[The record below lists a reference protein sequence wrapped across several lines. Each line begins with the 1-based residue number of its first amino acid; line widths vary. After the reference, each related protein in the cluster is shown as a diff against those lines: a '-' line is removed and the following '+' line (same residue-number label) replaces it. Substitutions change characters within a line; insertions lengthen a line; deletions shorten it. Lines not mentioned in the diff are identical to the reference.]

1 MLWLAW
7 TDTWVVSCRGD
18 GICCGHVWHVLCVYV
33 CEAHCDVCVGGWV
46 VGGVCVCG
54 VWVVCGVWCV
64 VCGGGMCLPTIVCEL
79 KWNGKLSSYI
89 LNSL

>member
-1 MLWLAW
+1 MSAV
-7 TDTWVVSCRGD
+7 DTCGM
-18 GICCGHVWHVLCVYV
+18 CCVCTYV
-33 CEAHCDVCVGGWV
+33 KHIVMCVCVGGWWV
-46 VGGVCVCG
+46 VCACVVCG
-54 VWVVCGVWCV
+54 WCGVWCV